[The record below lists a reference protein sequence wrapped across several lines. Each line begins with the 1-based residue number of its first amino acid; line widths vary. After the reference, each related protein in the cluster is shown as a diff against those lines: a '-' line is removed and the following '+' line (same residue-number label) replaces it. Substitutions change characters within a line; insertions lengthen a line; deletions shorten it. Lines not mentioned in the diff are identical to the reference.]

1 MLIDNEVKMFSK
13 NIMLFGIYGRDTCL
27 HLGRPS
33 MVVWLMALLYYLTP
47 PARFHASTTLA

>member
-13 NIMLFGIYGRDTCL
+13 NIMLFGIYGRDAWL

-33 MVVWLMALLYYLTP
+33 MWIMALLY
-47 PARFHASTTLA
+47 